1 MNKIELYQE
10 ILKIA
15 PYRSNQSDYRAV
27 LSEVLAKYR
36 ALLGELDSNQFDP
49 NQSRN
54 GVLKDVDNTIEKL
67 KEIAKN
73 SFKGFPSTAY
83 IQLSNL
89 LKTHR
94 ANLIWNEI
102 QSETPFYRM
111 RHVEGPRINLGYK
124 QMFHVPI
131 SKRGLVKTQRY
142 STPGYPCLY
151 LGESIYGCWEEMQRP
166 VMSQCWVSLLKN
178 QRAIELL
185 DLRIPTVEQFIR
197 DFSRYT
203 QVFPLI
209 IACMI
214 PALNSD
220 DVYKPEYIVPQ
231 LIFEWIIK
239 NQKYGIYYTS
249 SHKNGDFDF
258 PTDKFNNLAI
268 PVKQPLAK
276 TDYCPTIAR
285 DFKISNPLNNEI
297 EQLRESYTL
306 DAGVYGNEENVQEE
320 LNRNYNT
327 SDFGQLER
335 RLVHYDDLH
344 LMNE

>member
-1 MNKIELYQE
+1 M
-10 ILKIA
+10 
-15 PYRSNQSDYRAV
+15 
-27 LSEVLAKYR
+27 
-36 ALLGELDSNQFDP
+36 GELDSNQFDP

-89 LKTHR
+89 L
-94 ANLIWNEI
+94 
-102 QSETPFYRM
+102 
-111 RHVEGPRINLGYK
+111 
-124 QMFHVPI
+124 
-131 SKRGLVKTQRY
+131 KTQRY

-239 NQKYGIYYTS
+239 NKKYGIYYTS

-285 DFKISNPLNNEI
+285 DFEISNPLNNEI

-335 RLVHYDDLH
+335 RFVHYDDLH